1 MWGWG
6 QWLGG
11 CRTCGSPTLGGWTLQ
26 YQLSISLKCSCLG
39 IVWPAKCGMAVARWR
54 DGHSFK
60 CWELK
65 VLIFCFCTKSCVFF
79 LENRIAYLGPALSL
93 FFFPYRCLHVGTQ
106 LRQAPVPAAPPA
118 PGRFMALGPVASGHQ
133 VLPWCGVR
141 GGLRHRRVHSTAGNR
156 VCPRRLILLRPPLRV
171 PCSFFFFF
179 SNRCSLPCNERVQ
192 IWQRFFFGPPR
203 CSAHQCEVQELQER
217 S

>member
-93 FFFPYRCLHVGTQ
+93 FFFSPIDVYMWARSFARHPCRQHH
-106 LRQAPVPAAPPA
+106 LRQARLWPWGQWPPGTRCC
-118 PGRFMALGPVASGHQ
+118 PGVG
-133 VLPWCGVR
+133 
-141 GGLRHRRVHSTAGNR
+141 
-156 VCPRRLILLRPPLRV
+156 
-171 PCSFFFFF
+171 
-179 SNRCSLPCNERVQ
+179 
-192 IWQRFFFGPPR
+192 
-203 CSAHQCEVQELQER
+203 
-217 S
+217 